1 MRALSAGVRRLMKA
15 LAVESGE
22 VLKKAWATKG
32 ARRMRAELM

>member
-1 MRALSAGVRRLMKA
+1 MKA

-32 ARRMRAELM
+32 AKRMSAEVM